1 MRLILEDV
9 SNMGYDFCNF
19 IIAILKDEFKS
30 ELNTD
35 KLKSIDNY
43 YNEVFPHPQFNG
55 DKYSALDI
63 LKYAMNNIVYDID
76 ENRIDFHIDGNV
88 KYKNYNVNIDTL
100 CREITYGSMGVR
112 GYPILLDVFNNVEK
126 DSDKYIDTY
135 LILHPNSRKGE
146 DTE

>member
-1 MRLILEDV
+1 MRLILENV

-55 DKYSALDI
+55 DKYSALNI
-63 LKYAMNNIVYDID
+63 LKYAMNN
-76 ENRIDFHIDGNV
+76 NA
-88 KYKNYNVNIDTL
+88 NI
-100 CREITYGSMGVR
+100 
-112 GYPILLDVFNNVEK
+112 
-126 DSDKYIDTY
+126 
-135 LILHPNSRKGE
+135 
-146 DTE
+146 